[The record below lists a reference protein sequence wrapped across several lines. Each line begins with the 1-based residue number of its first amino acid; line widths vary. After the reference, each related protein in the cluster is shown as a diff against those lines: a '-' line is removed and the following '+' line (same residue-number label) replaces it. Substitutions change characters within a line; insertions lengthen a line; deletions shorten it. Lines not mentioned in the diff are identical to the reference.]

1 MDTPLELGLFVSF
14 RIIFSANYPFDIFCF
29 AFPLIAIEPC
39 PKLEKIKPMIPSM
52 IQHMKNIGWIEG
64 GGVKGQ

>member
-1 MDTPLELGLFVSF
+1 MSSIQTFSEKQHS
-14 RIIFSANYPFDIFCF
+14 IIEE
-29 AFPLIAIEPC
+29 AIRKTAGQPC

-52 IQHMKNIGWIEG
+52 IQHMKNIGWIEV

>member
-1 MDTPLELGLFVSF
+1 MKQEKQFTKSEMQK
-14 RIIFSANYPFDIFCF
+14 INE
-29 AFPLIAIEPC
+29 AIRLTHGQPC

-52 IQHMKNIGWIEG
+52 IQHLKNMGWIED

>member
-1 MDTPLELGLFVSF
+1 MNQEKQ
-14 RIIFSANYPFDIFCF
+14 FSKSEMQKINE
-29 AFPLIAIEPC
+29 AIRLTHGQPC

-52 IQHMKNIGWIEG
+52 IQHLKNIGWIEV